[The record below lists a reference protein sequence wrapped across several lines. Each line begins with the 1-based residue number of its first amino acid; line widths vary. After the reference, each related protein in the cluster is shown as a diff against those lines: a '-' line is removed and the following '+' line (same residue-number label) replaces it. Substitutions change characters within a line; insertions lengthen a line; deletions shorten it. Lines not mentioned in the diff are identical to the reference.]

1 MTFAVIVQ
9 ARMGSSRCPGKVMM
23 DLGGEPF
30 LKRCL
35 DRCDRIPG
43 TDFVVVAVPDLPQD
57 DPVAKA
63 ADSWGYAVVRGSE
76 TDVLARYAKAA
87 REVHADAVMRVTSDC
102 PMIDPEICGETI
114 RFWQQSGADYGC
126 NNMPPGFPHGLDCEV
141 FDADA
146 LFAAEELA
154 VLPYERE
161 HVTPWIRTN
170 AKMKR
175 SSIQGPGGG
184 MEKLRWTLDY
194 PEDVEMFRAI
204 YEEMGDA
211 APFASAADYLALC
224 LRRPDIPALN
234 QNRHD
239 PARLQSEQIADIRN
253 DTLMLRTE
261 AA

>member
-1 MTFAVIVQ
+1 MTLAVIVQ

-43 TDFVVVAVPDLPQD
+43 ADLVVVAVPDLPQD

-63 ADSWGYAVVRGSE
+63 AQSWGYAVVRGSE
-76 TDVLARYAKAA
+76 SDVLSRYAKAA
-87 REVHADAVMRVTSDC
+87 REVRADAVMRVTSDC
-102 PMIDPEICGETI
+102 PFIDPEICGETI
-114 RFWQQSGADYGC
+114 RFWQESGADYGC

-146 LFAAEELA
+146 LLSADELA
-154 VLPYERE
+154 KLPYERE

-170 AKMKR
+170 PLMTK
-175 SSIQGPGGG
+175 SSIQGPAGGI
-184 MEKLRWTLDY
+184 ETLRWTLDH
-194 PEDVEMFRAI
+194 PEDVDMFRAV
-204 YEEMGDA
+204 YAELGEA
-211 APFASAADYLALC
+211 APFARASDYLSLC
-224 LRRPDIPALN
+224 LRRPDIAAIN
-234 QNRHD
+234 AIRHD
-239 PARLQSEQIADIRN
+239 PARLAATQAADMYSEPV
-253 DTLMLRTE
+253 LLRG

>member
-43 TDFVVVAVPDLPQD
+43 TDFVVVAVPDCPHD
-57 DPVAKA
+57 DEVAKA
-63 ADSWGYAVVRGSE
+63 AASWGYAVVRGSE

-87 REVHADAVMRVTSDC
+87 REVEADAVMRVTSDC
-102 PMIDPEICGETI
+102 PMIDPDICGETI

-146 LFAAEELA
+146 LYAAEEIA
-154 VLPYERE
+154 KDPYERE

-170 AKMKR
+170 PAMKR
-175 SSIQGPGGG
+175 SSIQGPRGGI
-184 MEKLRWTLDY
+184 ERLRWTLDY

-204 YEEMGDA
+204 YDAMGDA
-211 APFASAADYLALC
+211 APFATAADYLALC
-224 LRRPDIPALN
+224 MRRPDIPAIN
-234 QNRHD
+234 ANRID
-239 PARLQSEQIADIRN
+239 PARLNAGDIAEVRN
-253 DTLMLRTE
+253 DTMLLKVT
-261 AA
+261 A

>member
-57 DPVAKA
+57 DPVADA
-63 ADSWGYAVVRGSE
+63 AASWGYAVVRGSE
-76 TDVLARYAKAA
+76 KDVLSRYAKAA
-87 REVHADAVMRVTSDC
+87 REMQADAVMRVTSDC

-114 RFWQQSGADYGC
+114 RFWQESGADYGC

-146 LFAAEELA
+146 LYAADELA
-154 VLPYERE
+154 TDPYERE

-170 AKMKR
+170 PKMKR
-175 SSIQGPGGG
+175 SSVKGPGQGIQT
-184 MEKLRWTLDY
+184 LRWTLDH

-204 YEEMGDA
+204 YAEMGDA
-211 APFASAADYLALC
+211 APFASTADYLALC
-224 LRRPDIPALN
+224 MRRPDIPAIN
-234 QNRHD
+234 AMRHD
-239 PARLQSEQIADIRN
+239 PSRLAATQVAEANHFSTI
-253 DTLMLRTE
+253 LRK

>member
-43 TDFVVVAVPDLPQD
+43 TDFVVVAVPDCPHD
-57 DPVAKA
+57 DEVAKA
-63 ADSWGYAVVRGSE
+63 AASWGYAVVRGSE

-87 REVHADAVMRVTSDC
+87 REVEADAVMRVTSDC
-102 PMIDPEICGETI
+102 PMIDPDICGETI

-146 LFAAEELA
+146 LYAAEEIA
-154 VLPYERE
+154 KDPYERE

-170 AKMKR
+170 PAMKR
-175 SSIQGPGGG
+175 SSIQGPRGGI
-184 MEKLRWTLDY
+184 ERLRWTLDY

-204 YEEMGDA
+204 YEAMGDA
-211 APFASAADYLALC
+211 APFATAADSLALC
-224 LRRPDIPALN
+224 MRRPDIPAIN
-234 QNRHD
+234 ANRID
-239 PARLQSEQIADIRN
+239 PARLNAGDVAEVRN
-253 DTLMLRTE
+253 DTMLLKV